1 MKLYIKN
8 MVSADSRI
16 IVEKILVQ
24 LGLPHL
30 PLQTEEVEFTVPI
43 DDSSIRL
50 LKENLVPFG
59 LEIIEDKKTQLIEKI
74 KNSVIEM
81 VQDRDKPLKTNFS
94 NYLSARLMYDYTYM
108 ANLFSKVQGITIEHF
123 IILHKIERV
132 KELLSLGQLTL
143 TEISHKLHYSS
154 VGHLSNQFK
163 KVTGFTPSYF
173 KRSGNKDWVS
183 LEDV

>member
-8 MVSADSRI
+8 MVSVDSRM
-16 IVEKILVQ
+16 IVEKILMG

-30 PLQTEEVEFTVPI
+30 PLQTEELEFTVAI
-43 DDSSIRL
+43 DDSTISLIKESL
-50 LKENLVPFG
+50 LPFG
-59 LEIIEDKKTQLIEKI
+59 LEIIEDKKSLLIEKI

-132 KELLSLGQLTL
+132 KELLTLGQLTL
-143 TEISHKLHYSS
+143 TEISYKLHYSS

-173 KRSGNKDWVS
+173 KQLGNKDWVS